1 MDHAAVLRAFAVRFG
16 FAALGAVYVAL
27 GIVSARVALVGAQRR
42 DQGMAGAL
50 RFLLEQPRGPW
61 ILGAVVAGLG
71 AIAIAHVGEAVVGKG
86 GALRRLGLAI
96 NGVGYA
102 ALAWTAARLLLH
114 VRDSGPSLQ
123 RTGVSWLL
131 GERWGPSALEV
142 VGAAVVAGGLW
153 ELWQGV
159 RGRLTFRRDVLPRR
173 LGGLLAGVSRFGLAV
188 RGLLLVAVGYFLVRA
203 AAELDPTRV
212 RTIGGALRAVSHA
225 AAGPVLAAVLA
236 LGLAAYGVHLWTL
249 ALLKRRV

>member
-1 MDHAAVLRAFAVRFG
+1 MPRVLRAIAVRFG

-71 AIAIAHVGEAVVGKG
+71 AIAIAHVGEAVVGRG

-142 VGAAVVAGGLW
+142 VGAAVVAGGMW

-159 RGRLTFRRDVLPRR
+159 RGRLNFRRDVLPRR

>member
-1 MDHAAVLRAFAVRFG
+1 MPRVLRSFAVRFG

-27 GIVSARVALVGAQRR
+27 GIVSARVALVGAQQR
-42 DQGMAGAL
+42 DRGMAAAL

-71 AIAIAHVGEAVVGKG
+71 AIAIAHAAEAAAGKG
-86 GALRRLGLAI
+86 SVLRRIGLAI

-114 VRDSGPSLQ
+114 VRDTGPSLQ
-123 RTGVSWLL
+123 RAGVSWLL
-131 GERWGPSALEV
+131 GERWGPAALEV
-142 VGAAVVAGGLW
+142 VGAAIAIGGLW
-153 ELWQGV
+153 ELWQGI
-159 RGRLTFRRDVLPRR
+159 RGRVEFRRDLLPRR
-173 LGGLLAGVSRFGLAV
+173 LARLLAAVSRFGLAA
-188 RGLLLVAVGYFLVRA
+188 RGLLLAGVGYFLVRA

-212 RTIGGALRAVSHA
+212 RTIGGALRAFSHA
-225 AAGPVLAAVLA
+225 AAGPILAAVLA
-236 LGLAAYGVHLWTL
+236 FGLAAYGVHLWTL